1 MSEAKK
7 TEITGKGRNKMKDLR
22 GADQETLTAN
32 ASPELAGYRQ
42 MNCRQNLRNE
52 IPEPALV

>member
-1 MSEAKK
+1 
-7 TEITGKGRNKMKDLR
+7 MKDLR